1 MVKFA
6 SDATKNIFTPGPA
19 GCPQEWLAQAYV
31 PENKPALVINK
42 KKVAVIAAV
51 QREFF
56 LTLYWQNYY
65 GSMFGFENL
74 YVLCDTVNDYYL
86 NLFDDRVN
94 LIDMQQEF
102 HGDNACL
109 INNIQKWQHD
119 LLYEY
124 ETVIFTDC
132 DEFLIPNP
140 IVWKNLADFLDNNT
154 DDYFRAQGYNVIHNI
169 EEEPPINP
177 TKPILSQRKYWYKHG
192 ETNGGGES
200 KQLILRKQGVRY
212 SSGLHWC
219 EPSVPE
225 HPDLFLIHL
234 KEFDY
239 HINMTRYKSRYKT
252 PLPKHHTL
260 TDESFGN
267 IDNLVKI
274 FNEQSVTLIPE
285 VFRTLDVL

>member
-1 MVKFA
+1 MRFGSQLNKQPF
-6 SDATKNIFTPGPA
+6 IPGPA
-19 GCPQEWLAQAYV
+19 GCPQDWLAQAYI
-31 PENKPALVINK
+31 PTENPVQVTNK

-65 GSMFGFENL
+65 GLLFGLENL
-74 YVLCDTVNDYYL
+74 YVLCDTINDYYL
-86 NLFDDRVN
+86 NLFDTKVN
-94 LIDMQQEF
+94 LIDMQQEY
-102 HGDNACL
+102 HGDNSCL
-109 INNIQKWQHD
+109 IENIQKWQH
-119 LLYEY
+119 LLLNEY

-132 DEFLIPNP
+132 DEFLIPCP
-140 IVWKNLADFLDNNT
+140 LTWKNLAEFLENNS
-154 DDYFRAQGYNVIHNI
+154 DDYFRAQGYNVIHCI
-169 EEEPPINP
+169 DEEPSINP

-225 HPDLFLIHL
+225 HPELYLVHL

-239 HINMTRYKSRYKT
+239 NINMTRYKSRYKT

-260 TDESFGN
+260 TDESFGSV
-267 IDNLVKI
+267 DNLSKI
-274 FNEQSVTLIPE
+274 FEEQSITLIPE
-285 VFRTLDVL
+285 AFRKLDVL